1 MLKSVDQSEITVGLW
16 QQEDIPEV
24 LTLMWQLARF
34 EGYDNQFKVT
44 EQDLLERGF
53 GEQVQFDCIVARVNR
68 SEVSTKQGEIFG
80 YAVLVYTPFTYD
92 LKPAAT
98 LKEFLVK
105 EGVRGYGIGQKL
117 FTYMVQYCAAK
128 GVERLSWL
136 VLQGNCKAKDF
147 YQGQGGAL
155 SKQWLLYEKSF
166 G

>member
-1 MLKSVDQSEITVGLW
+1 MKSIDQSEITVGLW
-16 QQEDIPEV
+16 RQEDIPEV
-24 LTLMWQLARF
+24 LALMWQLARF

-53 GEQVQFDCIVARVNR
+53 GEQVQFDCIVARANR
-68 SEVSTKQGEIFG
+68 SGLSTKQGEIVG

-105 EGVRGYGIGQKL
+105 ECVRGYGIGQKL
-117 FTYMVQYCAAK
+117 FTYMAQYCAEK

-136 VLQGNCKAKDF
+136 VLQGNSKAETF

-155 SKQWLLYEKSF
+155 SKQWLLYEKSL